1 MTRLGA
7 FLCKLNSHAFNE
19 VDEFNRISCER
30 CAKRKPVRFAQI
42 QAPELEGRQLNR
54 PKTRGRR

>member
-7 FLCKLNSHAFNE
+7 FLCKLNSHRFTE

-30 CAKRKPVRFAQI
+30 CAKRKPVRFDTIRDPAL
-42 QAPELEGRQLNR
+42 AGRELAR
-54 PKTRGRR
+54 PKTKGQR